1 MAYTLLFVADFGP
14 SQTGLTLNAQLY
26 DNDGTPNGS
35 AITTGFIEVDST
47 NAPGVYSYRHTAI
60 PDNHRGSFV
69 MYKASDQTKRVAF
82 SINPEE
88 AEYAELTGSYTVTL
102 QLYETG
108 TTTPISNVAVS
119 VKNSD
124 QSVLMGSVTTDSNG
138 QATFARNNGT
148 YKLLCE
154 KSGFTFTTPE
164 TLTVSS
170 GSVSQTIYGTEWS
183 APTAP
188 TAYTCIVYGW
198 VKDVDNTALSSKTV
212 SAKIA
217 NKPVY
222 YTGGT
227 GYSAIQSASDTTDGN
242 GYFELTLTR
251 SRYMTA
257 VSGESGKYQ
266 LAIAEAGIVWTIEV
280 PDAASVAF
288 TEIKV

>member
-14 SQTGLTLNAQLY
+14 NSTGLTLNAQLY

-35 AITTGFIEVDST
+35 AITTGFVEIDST
-47 NAPGVYSYRHTAI
+47 NAPGAYSYRHVAI

-69 MYKASDQTKRVAF
+69 IYNAADQTKRVAF

-88 AEYAELTGSYTVTL
+88 AEYAKLTGSYTVTL

-108 TTTPISNVAVS
+108 TTTPIPNVTVS

-124 QSVLMGSVTTDSNG
+124 QSLLMGSVTTDSSG
-138 QATFARNNGT
+138 QASFARNNGT

-164 TLTVSS
+164 TLTVASA
-170 GSVSQTIYGTEWS
+170 SVSQTIYGTEWT

-188 TAYTCIVYGW
+188 TVYTCIIYGW

-222 YTGGT
+222 YTGGV
-227 GYSAIQSASDTTDGN
+227 GYSAIQSASDTTDGE

-257 VSGESGKYQ
+257 VSGESGKYT
-266 LAIAEAGIVWTIEV
+266 LTVAEAGIVWTIEV
-280 PDAASVAF
+280 PDASSAAF
-288 TEIKV
+288 TACKV